1 MNVSLYERLY
11 KLIERENDGDVN
23 KCPLFTHL
31 KEQIDMLPPICELV
45 SHLFYKNQLQ
55 SSKNLTFKQD
65 HPLQSFWPNGFPVV
79 LCNMVPAVGRKES
92 LIVDDNTTDNVE
104 IQKTIQVV
112 GALQSCMTDN
122 ATSVV
127 VITYSTAQKLHMER
141 LLNSSQPQCHKAP
154 GTVPVLTV
162 DECIAQ
168 DRRYDVAILST
179 VTSELNMHSVK
190 AINSGETIR
199 KQGLETLGDPNR
211 LCAAISTSRQGLI
224 ILGNADLLSM
234 KTLTNSEVW
243 EGLVL
248 YCQTKRCILGRDEF
262 PLSKPIPSEA
272 LQKSTLPSASKSSSS
287 NVAERRPSP
296 PPPVRQPVSSATP
309 RKKGKKGKG
318 KK

>member
-112 GALQSCMTDN
+112 GALQSCMADA
-122 ATSVV
+122 ATSIA
-127 VITYSTAQKLHMER
+127 VITYSTAQKVHMER
-141 LLNSSQPQCHKAP
+141 QLNSSQPQCHKTP
-154 GTVPVLTV
+154 GTIPVLTV
-162 DECIAQ
+162 EECIVQ

-179 VTSELNMHSVK
+179 ITSELNMHSVK
-190 AINSGETIR
+190 AINSGETIIG
-199 KQGLETLGDPNR
+199 KKGLETLGDPNR
-211 LCAAISTSRQGLI
+211 LCAGIANSRQGLI
-224 ILGNADLLSM
+224 ILGNEHLL
-234 KTLTNSEVW
+234 KTLSEVW
-243 EGLVL
+243 KSLIL
-248 YCQTKRCILGRDEF
+248 YCQSKDCILRSDQF
-262 PLSKPIPSEA
+262 PRSTSLPGDGP
-272 LQKSTLPSASKSSSS
+272 QKQLPSASKNSSST
-287 NVAERRPSP
+287 VAEQRPP
-296 PPPVRQPVSSATP
+296 TPPPVRQPAPSTTS

-318 KK
+318 KR